1 MASQHQNG
9 GRSPELRHDPVTN
22 RWVIFS
28 PARAKRPTDFKSKNP
43 QNPNPNNNS
52 LCPFCIGNE
61 HECAPEIFR
70 VPPDLNDPNWKLR
83 VIENLYPALSRNLE
97 CPCEEKQGMEFPG
110 RVIGGFGF
118 HDVVIEN
125 PVHSVQLSDMEPR
138 EIGEVFLAHKKRI
151 QQIMSVQSI
160 KYVQVFFLLLF
171 SEFVCVFGHVQSMSR
186 FFSAFGDGF
195 FFLILNL

>member
-1 MASQHQNG
+1 
-9 GRSPELRHDPVTN
+9 
-22 RWVIFS
+22 
-28 PARAKRPTDFKSKNP
+28 
-43 QNPNPNNNS
+43 
-52 LCPFCIGNE
+52 
-61 HECAPEIFR
+61 
-70 VPPDLNDPNWKLR
+70 
-83 VIENLYPALSRNLE
+83 
-97 CPCEEKQGMEFPG
+97 MEFPG

-195 FFLILNL
+195 FS